1 MEDVVAAGA
10 SAAPTP
16 EPASSSPAPSEPT
29 ATPEKP
35 SRFAALMAEGDED
48 ADAGEDPAEEAST
61 DGTGTDDAEGAEP
74 PAEAAEKGEQPAQE
88 ETAPEDE
95 EDVPRD
101 LKKILKANPE
111 LRAAYYYKR
120 DLDPLGIS
128 VDEAQAYREHFQS
141 LDDLRFVID
150 RVKGLDAFE
159 ALLFHPDE
167 KAPEQFLEGLRMVSA
182 EGADRVVKHLAK
194 NLPRIAPEAYYE
206 IGGQVWESGLSR
218 LEALAGDDPFR
229 REAIQA
235 VRDMIEEASSSR
247 SAGPAAP
254 KPAPLPNPDAEE
266 LAKHRESQAKAQSEF
281 WTRLNTEANQAAD
294 REVRALVDEV
304 VKRRDPNGVYADP
317 DVIEQIVHEVHR
329 TIASGPGADVF
340 KRALYDGSLPP
351 EQRIAK
357 AAREIKL
364 RAKTLV
370 DTAFARKT
378 TPIKERVLKAS
389 QLRLGKAAKVVTLRE
404 ATGGRTATTPTPA
417 PPKGARLTSRDIFRA
432 SMRS

>member
-1 MEDVVAAGA
+1 MEDLVAAGA
-10 SAAPTP
+10 SAAPSP
-16 EPASSSPAPSEPT
+16 EPAPSSPAPSEPT

-61 DGTGTDDAEGAEP
+61 DGTGTDDAEGKDA
-74 PAEAAEKGEQPAQE
+74 PAEAAEKGDAPPME
-88 ETAPEDE
+88 EAAPEDE
-95 EDVPRD
+95 DVPTD
-101 LKKILKANPE
+101 LKKILKANPQ
-111 LRAAYYYKR
+111 LRAAYFYKR

-141 LDDLRFVID
+141 LDDLRFVLD

-167 KAPEQFLEGLRMVSA
+167 RAPEQFLEGLRMVSA

-194 NLPRIAPEAYYE
+194 NLSRIAPEAYYE
-206 IGGQVWESGLSR
+206 IGGQAWETGLSR
-218 LEALAGDDPFR
+218 LEELAGDDPFR
-229 REAIQA
+229 REAVQA

-247 SAGPAAP
+247 AGAPAAP

-266 LAKHRESQAKAQSEF
+266 LAKHRETQAKAQNEF
-281 WTRLNTEANQAAD
+281 WVRLNTEANAAAD

-304 VKRRDPNGVYADP
+304 VKRRDPNGIYADT
-317 DVIEQIVHEVHR
+317 DVIDQIVHEVHR

-340 KRALYDGSLPP
+340 KRTLYDGSLPP
-351 EQRIAK
+351 DQRIAK

-370 DTAFARKT
+370 DHVYEKKT
-378 TPIKERVLKAS
+378 KPIKERVQKAS
-389 QLRLGKAAKVVTLRE
+389 QLRLGKAAKIVTLRE
-404 ATGGRTATTPTPA
+404 ATGGRTAATPTPA